1 MLRLLCLGVAVTLL
15 SCSGSNSSDDDDTN
29 PGAFQMKA
37 LNTLPP
43 GQSGFVSLAGQIQ
56 GTASM
61 SPEAFGPNL
70 DDQRLLYWNVEHKDG
85 SLRAK
90 CADPVTPHEG
100 VEVCRDEFGV
110 PAVYADTLYGLSWG
124 SGYAVAQDRLFL
136 MDAVRRMA
144 GGTLAELAGCPSLA
158 EDIQARVLTYTEA
171 EYQAMYDG
179 LSDEFKAAVDGYID
193 GANAWV
199 AAVMSDPANLLP
211 AEYAVLTAQ
220 PEPFSQTDVMRAA
233 VLITRTV
240 AAEGGNEFSNI
251 RMLKQ
256 LEAEFGRDSGRD
268 IFHDIVWLEDPKA
281 TVSIPASEGTFSNHP
296 MPAGGRDAAFNTMA
310 DWATSLPD
318 SLAKGPGTADAAL
331 PAECGLSDLPD
342 LPFDLPVGLGAG
354 ESQAAESAES
364 SEEQA
369 AKHKAEQ
376 AKAREAVMRKA
387 AAVLREYRRGMHGGS
402 FLVAIGPSRTRDGG
416 TLLMSEPQLGYTY
429 PSLLVEVE
437 LNGAGYNV
445 RGSTVPLLPVV
456 GIGYNNYVAWALTT
470 GYSKTIDSFI
480 ETIRREAGQ
489 LQYLHNGQWQDMDCR
504 MESFNFPITLNGV
517 PAGPDLLST
526 EQEVCRTVHGPVVA
540 MDESAGL
547 ARTVTYAMWMQEV
560 GNADGINTLMRATN
574 FDQVDEAI
582 RSLTW
587 NENIA
592 VATRDGHIAYYH
604 PGLHYQRNAQTDQR
618 LPIPGEG
625 EFDFNGFISKD
636 NIPHVIDPAQGFVAN
651 WNNKPAFGWLDGVGV
666 SSTSRPGGAGHR
678 VTTLIDEISAKNDW
692 TFEDLKSLDSVAGK
706 RDQRARDYLPVL
718 QGMRN
723 REAANLADFEAAAL
737 DMMLGWDKSA
747 YGPGIDL
754 ADEAATDGPA
764 ATIFGVFVEALR
776 DELFSDLKSI
786 VIDPESGQTAFQR
799 QSFQGS
805 HLFDMSALDNLALR
819 ILAPSTSGLPVRHD
833 WLNGRTGDEVL
844 LAAVREALNRLRDQ
858 FGGSTPLTVAELD
871 NFRRVHP
878 RVSITSLTGI
888 VGPSSTMPYQDR
900 GSWVHLVGY
909 EK

>member
-1 MLRLLCLGVAVTLL
+1 MAT
-15 SCSGSNSSDDDDTN
+15 
-29 PGAFQMKA
+29 
-37 LNTLPP
+37 
-43 GQSGFVSLAGQIQ
+43 
-56 GTASM
+56 M
-61 SPEAFGPNL
+61 SPEAYGAHL

-90 CADPVTPHEG
+90 CASPVSPTDG
-100 VEVCRDEFGV
+100 VEICRDEYGV
-110 PAVYADTLYGLSWG
+110 PAVYADSLYGLSWG
-124 SGYAVAQDRLFL
+124 SGYAIAQDRLFL

-158 EDIQARVLTYTEA
+158 EDIQARVVGYTEA
-171 EYQAMYDG
+171 EYQAMYDN
-179 LSDEFKAAVDGYID
+179 LSTEFKAAVDGYVD

-199 AAVMSDPANLLP
+199 QAVQTDPASLP
-211 AEYAVLTAQ
+211 AEYVVLTAQ
-220 PEPFSQTDVMRAA
+220 PEPFSHTDVMRAA

-251 RMLKQ
+251 RMLKA
-256 LEAEFGRDSGRD
+256 LETAFGQESGRD
-268 IFHDIVWLEDPKA
+268 IFNDIVWLEDPKA
-281 TVSIPASEGTFSNHP
+281 TVSIPASEGTFSNHALP
-296 MPAGGRDAAFNTMA
+296 PNGREAVFNTMA

-318 SLAKGPGTADAAL
+318 TLAKGPGTADAAL
-331 PAECGLSDLPD
+331 PTECSLSDLPD
-342 LPFDLPVGLGAG
+342 LPIDLPIGLGAG
-354 ESQAAESAES
+354 KASQPES
-364 SEEQA
+364 EQT
-369 AKHKAEQ
+369 KQSKAEQ
-376 AKAREAVMRKA
+376 AKAKQAVMRKA

-437 LNGAGYNV
+437 LHGAGYDV

-489 LQYLHNGQWQDMDCR
+489 LQYMHNGQWQDMDCR
-504 MESFNFPITLNGV
+504 TESFNFPLTLNGV

-526 EQEVCRTVHGPVVA
+526 DREICRTVHGPVVA

-547 ARTVTYAMWMQEV
+547 ARSVTYAMWMQEV
-560 GNADGINTLMRATN
+560 GNADGINALMRASN
-574 FDQVDEAI
+574 FNQVDSAI

-587 NENIA
+587 NENIG

-604 PGLHYQRNAQTDQR
+604 PGLHVVRNAQTDQR
-618 LPIPGEG
+618 LPIPGDG
-625 EFDFNGFISKD
+625 SLDFNGFISRN
-636 NIPHVIDPAQGFVAN
+636 NIPQVVDPAQGFVAN
-651 WNNKPAFGWLDGVGV
+651 WNNKPAFGWLDGVGI

-692 TFEDLKSLDSVAGK
+692 TFEDLKTLDSVAGK
-706 RDQRARDYLPVL
+706 RDQRARDYLPLL

-723 REAANLADFEAAAL
+723 RQAANLAEAEAAAL

-776 DELFSDLKSI
+776 DELFADLKA
-786 VIDPESGQTAFQR
+786 VQIDPDTGLTAFQR
-799 QSFQGS
+799 QSQQGS
-805 HLFDMSALDNLALR
+805 HVFDMSALDNLALR
-819 ILAPSTSGLPVRHD
+819 VLAPATSGLTVRHN
-833 WLNGRTGDEVL
+833 WLAGRTSDQVL
-844 LAAVREALNRLRDQ
+844 LAAVREALSRLRDE
-858 FGGSTPLTVAELD
+858 FGGNDPLIAGDLD
-871 NFRRVHP
+871 NFRRIHP
-878 RVSITSLTGI
+878 RVSISSLTGI
-888 VGPSSTMPYQDR
+888 VGPATTMPFQDR
-900 GSWVHLVGY
+900 GSWVHLVGF